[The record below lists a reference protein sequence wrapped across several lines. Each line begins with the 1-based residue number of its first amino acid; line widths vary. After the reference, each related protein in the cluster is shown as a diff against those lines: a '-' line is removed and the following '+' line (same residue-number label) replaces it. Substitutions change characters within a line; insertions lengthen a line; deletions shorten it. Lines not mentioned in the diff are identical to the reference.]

1 MKRGD
6 IVFTYT
12 ILKKEFTFLK
22 TDYNFK
28 IYMKQKHG
36 SYYFIIWTNM
46 RKNIMVLYDLMVETP
61 ITIRVFDADS
71 LGIDADEYGCE
82 FVQSEGSPREKI
94 RCAAD
99 WLKKAITDQYI
110 EI

>member
-1 MKRGD
+1 MG
-6 IVFTYT
+6 IYA
-12 ILKKEFTFLK
+12 ILKKEFTFLA

-28 IYMKQKHG
+28 IYRKQKRG

-71 LGIDADEYGCE
+71 FGIDADEYGCE
-82 FVQSEGSPREKI
+82 FAQSGGSPREKI
-94 RCAAD
+94 RCAAS
-99 WLKKAITDQYI
+99 WLKKAIVDKAI